1 MAVNIT
7 WFVNEENEFEPIN
20 SYTADGAYTPGD
32 YFEKVMRIYNNYNGA
47 ADSDSANNAKLVV
60 AFKTYEDNFL
70 LNLFQVSTDGINYYP
85 LKIDIDR
92 GEFELGTL
100 TGFANSGQS
109 ESTNCKDI
117 YIKIGPI
124 PDNIKSNLKSVI
136 FYLEYDK

>member
-7 WFVNEENEFEPIN
+7 WFVSEENEFEPIN

-32 YFEKVMRIYNNYNGA
+32 YFEKVIRIYNNYNGA
-47 ADSDSANNAKLVV
+47 TDIDSANNAKLVV

-92 GEFELGTL
+92 GVINIG
-100 TGFANSGQS
+100 
-109 ESTNCKDI
+109 DI
-117 YIKIGPI
+117 YKNSYVDLKIKLGPI
-124 PDNIKSNLKSVI
+124 QENISTSFKSMAL
-136 FYLEYDK
+136 YLENDKN